1 MTPQEQQA
9 EELARRLVDTLE
21 SKMVVKFL
29 GSRSDAWRESNSETR
44 LRELQEISAKH
55 LAVDI
60 IKQQLPISHWLACE
74 EALRGMSELCDN
86 YFDESGLICARD
98 REIWKQHIQALQS
111 IDNWRKKQVEDEVI

>member
-74 EALRGMSELCDN
+74 EALRIVTSKVCSEDSWRTRAKAQDVG
-86 YFDESGLICARD
+86 F
-98 REIWKQHIQALQS
+98 KALQS
-111 IDNWRKKQVEDEVI
+111 LDNWRKDKEKMK